1 MSEDYITIGDVES
14 LVETEIKTVKVETAK
29 KILKD
34 SISKVERTRKILSA
48 LESELE
54 DVKKIKIDDIES
66 SNYVW

>member
-54 DVKKIKIDDIES
+54 DVKKIKIDDIE
-66 SNYVW
+66 